1 MKSKTETDK
10 FITIGIPAYKAQ
22 DHISDLL
29 SSIRIQTM
37 VNNISVIIADDMPND
52 DGGYDEIITIFPDLD
67 ITVLATDKN
76 SGPGLARQRV
86 LDACKTPWI
95 TFCDADDILI
105 NPLAIEYLT
114 QEIKQN
120 VVVVQGA
127 FMREIAKGQH
137 PQGVRLTQQNDIGHP
152 WVFGRLYYVPFLRY
166 MGIGF
171 SAQRTT
177 EDPAFNWKIRMSI
190 EDTPFQWDITET
202 PIYMWR
208 TGSGPRIGIKECCEE
223 KEKGEDCPLYNYDLC
238 QVGATAAEISA
249 IKFCKKKNPFNES
262 ILKFT
267 VQMMLE
273 HYFTYIKCL
282 ERKPMLAEQNFF
294 NAKRFYH
301 AVYKQI
307 EKDVTEDIIKDL
319 YTVSRAQNSQDML
332 GIIPKI
338 TFFDFMKRIAS
349 EVYGGVDEF
358 NDIRAEL
365 PEWVIELDKKSGVL
379 GDEGYIYYEGEDTD
393 YVMKEL
399 YKEYK
404 DAKKL
409 RPVSDL
415 KNKYRLI
422 RGESIHSQQ
431 DLADLCVGFTERR

>member
-1 MKSKTETDK
+1 
-10 FITIGIPAYKAQ
+10 
-22 DHISDLL
+22 
-29 SSIRIQTM
+29 
-37 VNNISVIIADDMPND
+37 
-52 DGGYDEIITIFPDLD
+52 
-67 ITVLATDKN
+67 
-76 SGPGLARQRV
+76 
-86 LDACKTPWI
+86 
-95 TFCDADDILI
+95 
-105 NPLAIEYLT
+105 
-114 QEIKQN
+114 
-120 VVVVQGA
+120 
-127 FMREIAKGQH
+127 
-137 PQGVRLTQQNDIGHP
+137 
-152 WVFGRLYYVPFLRY
+152 
-166 MGIGF
+166 
-171 SAQRTT
+171 
-177 EDPAFNWKIRMSI
+177 MSI
-190 EDTPFQWDITET
+190 EGTQFQWVITEN

-208 TGSGPRIGIKECCEE
+208 TGSEHSITRIGIKECSE
-223 KEKGEDCPLYNYDLC
+223 EKGEDCPLYNWDLC

-249 IKFCKKKNPFNES
+249 IKFCKKKNPFNGS

-267 VQMMLE
+267 IQMMIE

-282 ERKPMLAEQNFF
+282 ERKPMFAEQNFF

-301 AVYKQI
+301 AVYKQA

-404 DAKKL
+404 DSKKL
-409 RPVSDL
+409 APVSDL
-415 KNKYRLI
+415 KNKYKLI
-422 RGESIHSQQ
+422 RGAGLEEV
-431 DLADLCVGFTERR
+431 DLYPNCDNTTE